1 MVPPGVFPQ
10 GLGDSA
16 LSVSVVASNK
26 RPNAGILASV
36 TGDLLGGATSSIVAV
51 AYGLSFASLI
61 FAPPLLPW
69 LGIGIVGTFLTMA
82 VSATIMS
89 MRGTFPFV
97 VAGPDGATSAVT
109 ASLVAALVQR
119 LNEVGPPDD
128 LLAPIMII
136 MALGTAL
143 TGLLLCAL
151 GFLRAGA
158 AVRFV
163 PFPVIGG
170 FLAATGAMVVSG
182 GIRVIAEHQLSVANL
197 GLFLSEA
204 VLLKLA
210 AAGAVVLVLSYAV
223 RRSRSPYI
231 MPVTV
236 LVGIVAAHLFL
247 VLSGVPLEQAQE
259 QGWMFKAAG
268 RNALELDWNLED
280 LRQFPWQVLPS
291 LAGDLLA
298 MVFVTTITMLLN
310 TNGIEFVVRGEADL
324 QRELKVI
331 GVANLV
337 SAALGGYVA
346 CTSLS
351 RTALNYA
358 AGGRGRLSGLI
369 VAAVSTLILLAG
381 TDFVAH
387 IPRFVLGGLLLFLG
401 GSMMYRWL
409 VASIHRI
416 SWLDYASLLLVMAII
431 LQWGFIAGVLIGVV
445 ISCITF
451 ALSAGRV
458 NAIKF
463 SFDGSEYQS
472 SLDRSPEQ
480 LAILA
485 AAAGQIQGVILHSYL
500 FFGSASRLYDYV
512 KALFVRRP
520 DCRFL
525 IFDFRLV
532 TGVDSSAMH
541 SFDQIRQAADKV
553 GARLVLVN
561 LTPKLRLAF
570 GPLIAADDL
579 VSDDLDHA
587 LELCEN
593 AVIQERMTEHAEGR
607 DLVAWLTEALG
618 SADYAQALA
627 RSCERLDV
635 RQGEIIARQGE
646 PADSMHFI
654 VRGRVG
660 IVVGVEGA
668 SHRVRSLGSHT
679 TIGEMGLITGRP
691 RSATMEAEADSI
703 LYLLPRA
710 AFDRINEEN
719 PALSRA
725 ILTYTIS
732 VMAER
737 LRFAS
742 NVISVLR
749 R

>member
-1 MVPPGVFPQ
+1 V
-10 GLGDSA
+10 
-16 LSVSVVASNK
+16 LSVGIVDKSK
-26 RPNAGILASV
+26 RPFAGMLASV

-69 LGIGIVGTFLTMA
+69 LGIGIVGTFMTMT
-82 VSATIMS
+82 VSAAIMS

-109 ASLVAALVQR
+109 ASLVAALVAR
-119 LNEVGPPDD
+119 LNEIGPPDD
-128 LLAPIMII
+128 LLAPIMIV
-136 MALGTAL
+136 MAIGTAL
-143 TGLLLCAL
+143 TGVLLCAL

-170 FLAATGAMVVSG
+170 FLAATGALVVSG
-182 GIRVIAEHQLSVANL
+182 AIRVITEHRLSVANL
-197 GLFLSEA
+197 PLFLGEA
-204 VLLKLA
+204 TLLKLTV
-210 AAGAVVLVLSYAV
+210 AGAVALAITLAL

-231 MPVTV
+231 VPIVV
-236 LVGIVAAHLFL
+236 VAGIAAAHLAL
-247 VLSGVPLEQAQE
+247 VLSGISLEQAE
-259 QGWMFKAAG
+259 MAGWMFKAQG
-268 RNALELDWNLED
+268 NEALELYWNLDD
-280 LRQFPWQVLPS
+280 LRLFPWQILPS
-291 LAGDLLA
+291 LAGDMLA
-298 MVFVTTITMLLN
+298 MIFVTTITMLLN
-310 TNGIEFVVRGEADL
+310 TNGIEFVVRSEADL

-351 RTALNYA
+351 RTTLNYA

-369 VAAVSTLILLAG
+369 VAGVSATILAVG
-381 TDFVAH
+381 TDFVAY

-401 GSMMYRWL
+401 GSMMYKWL
-409 VASIHRI
+409 VQSLRRI
-416 SWLDYASLLLVMAII
+416 SWLDYASLLLVTAII

-445 ISCITF
+445 ISCMTF

-458 NAIKF
+458 SAIKF

-485 AAAGQIQGVILHSYL
+485 RASGQIQGVILHSYL
-500 FFGSASRLYDYV
+500 FFGSASRLYDHV
-512 KALFVRRP
+512 KALFLRRP

-525 IFDFRLV
+525 LFDFRLV
-532 TGVDSSAMH
+532 TGIDSSAMH
-541 SFDQIRQAADKV
+541 SFDQIHQAATKI
-553 GARLVLVN
+553 GARLILVH
-561 LTPKLRLAF
+561 LTPRLRHAF
-570 GPLIAADDL
+570 GPLIAANDL
-579 VSDDLDHA
+579 VFDDLDRA
-587 LELCEN
+587 LEVCEN
-593 AVIQERMTEHAEGR
+593 AVVEEQRSERAEGR

-618 SADYAQALA
+618 SADYARELA

-635 RQGEIIARQGE
+635 RQGDVIARQGE
-646 PADSMHFI
+646 PADNMHFI

-660 IVVGVEGA
+660 IVVGVDGA
-668 SHRVRSLGSHT
+668 AHRVRSLGSHT
-679 TIGEMGLITGRP
+679 TVGEMGLITGRP
-691 RSATMEAEADSI
+691 RSATMEAEADGI
-703 LYLLPRA
+703 LYVLPRS
-710 AFDRINEEN
+710 AFDRLNDEH

-725 ILTYTIS
+725 LLTYTIS

-737 LRFAS
+737 LRFAT

>member
-1 MVPPGVFPQ
+1 LDVGVAEKTKKPT
-10 GLGDSA
+10 
-16 LSVSVVASNK
+16 
-26 RPNAGILASV
+26 AGIWTSV

-82 VSATIMS
+82 VSAAIMS
-89 MRGTFPFV
+89 TRGTFPFV

-109 ASLVAALVQR
+109 ASLVAALVAR
-119 LNEVGPPDD
+119 LTEIGLPDD
-128 LLAPIMII
+128 LLAPIMIT

-170 FLAATGAMVVSG
+170 FLAATGALVVSG
-182 GIRVIAEHQLSVANL
+182 GIRVIAEHRPSIANL
-197 GLFLSEA
+197 GLFLDEA
-204 VLLKLA
+204 ALLKLA
-210 AAGAVVLVLSYAV
+210 AAGAVAIVLAYAA

-231 MPVTV
+231 VPVTV
-236 LVGIVAAHLFL
+236 LAGIVAAHLFL
-247 VLSGVPLEQAQE
+247 RLSGVSLEQAQDA
-259 QGWMFKAAG
+259 GWMFKAIG
-268 RNALELDWNLED
+268 RTALELDWNVED
-280 LRQFPWQVLPS
+280 LRLYPWQVLPS

-298 MVFVTTITMLLN
+298 MIFVTTITMLLN
-310 TNGIEFVVRGEADL
+310 TNGIEFVVRSEADL

-351 RTALNYA
+351 RTTLNYA
-358 AGGRGRLSGLI
+358 AGGRGRLSGLV
-369 VAAVSTLILLAG
+369 VAAVSALVLMAG
-381 TDFVAH
+381 TDFVAY

-409 VASIHRI
+409 VASLQRI
-416 SWLDYASLLLVMAII
+416 SWLDYGSLLLVTAII
-431 LQWGFIAGVLIGVV
+431 LKWGFIAGVLIGVV
-445 ISCITF
+445 ISCMTF

-485 AAAGQIQGVILHSYL
+485 AASGQIQGVILHSYL

-512 KALFVRRP
+512 KALFERRP

-532 TGVDSSAMH
+532 TGIDSSAMH
-541 SFDQIRQAADKV
+541 SFDQIRQAADKA
-553 GARLVLVN
+553 GARLVLVH
-561 LTPKLRLAF
+561 LTPRLRLAF
-570 GPLIAADDL
+570 GPLIAMNDW

-587 LELCEN
+587 LERCEN
-593 AVIQERMTEHAEGR
+593 ALIEERLAESAEGR
-607 DLVAWLTEALG
+607 DLVAWLSEALG
-618 SADYAQALA
+618 SADYAEELA

-668 SHRVRSLGSHT
+668 THRVRSLGSHT

-703 LYLLPRA
+703 LYVLPRA
-710 AFDRINEEN
+710 AFDQLNEQH

-725 ILTYTIS
+725 LLTYTIS